1 MYSATAKIAYLD
13 IYEKQ
18 CEENIILTGIPSFTE
33 AMRQIEDYYGEDLI
47 QVLELTLYDLP
58 FIYKVPDEEI
68 ERIAKLI

>member
-1 MYSATAKIAYLD
+1 MYSATAKITFLD
-13 IYEKQ
+13 INEKQ
-18 CEENIILTGIPSFTE
+18 REENIVLTGIPSFTE